1 MILSFLTSLN
11 RTGAISTAQL
21 KQIQN
26 LLQNNLDSENEIS
39 EMGIMQLQ
47 MLMDARAKLLQTV
60 SNIEKTMSDTETAI
74 VGNIKS
80 RG

>member
-21 KQIQN
+21 HQIQN

-39 EMGIMQLQ
+39 EMGSMQLQ
-47 MLMDARAKLLQTV
+47 MLMDARAKLLQAA
-60 SNIEKTMSDTETAI
+60 SNIEKSMSDTDTAI
-74 VGNIKS
+74 VGNIKN
-80 RG
+80 